1 VTAGPYSAQSA
12 GASGPPDQGG
22 VTAGDIDEV
31 IDALHGGDTP
41 FADLLSDPRVCARS
55 TTTDQTGT
63 LSGSGSSL
71 VGLMPPVLTAM
82 TSICSNSG

>member
-1 VTAGPYSAQSA
+1 MTAGPYSAQSA

-31 IDALHGGDTP
+31 IDALHVGDTP
-41 FADLLSDPRVCARS
+41 LSDLLCDPRVCARPMM
-55 TTTDQTGT
+55 TDQTGT